1 MKIGDLVVYN
11 TEKVPPSVPPSDFD
25 RLGLVVEVSFYQR
38 GEPGTHRV
46 GLPMA
51 LVQWNGIARTM
62 KHRQDLLRVLSEAR

>member
-25 RLGLVVEVSFYQR
+25 RLGLVVQVSIGSLVQA
-38 GEPGTHRV
+38 

-51 LVQWNGIARTM
+51 TVQWNGINRAM
-62 KHRQDLLRVLSEAR
+62 KHRQDLLEVLREAR

>member
-25 RLGLVVEVSFYQR
+25 RVGLVVQVSTGSLVQ
-38 GEPGTHRV
+38 V

-51 LVQWNGIARTM
+51 TVQWNGINRAM
-62 KHRQDLLRVLSEAR
+62 KHRQDLLEVLSEAR

>member
-25 RLGLVVEVSFYQR
+25 RVGLVVQVSIGSLVQA
-38 GEPGTHRV
+38 

-51 LVQWNGIARTM
+51 TVQWNGINRAT
-62 KHRQDLLRVLSEAR
+62 KHRQDLLEVLREAR